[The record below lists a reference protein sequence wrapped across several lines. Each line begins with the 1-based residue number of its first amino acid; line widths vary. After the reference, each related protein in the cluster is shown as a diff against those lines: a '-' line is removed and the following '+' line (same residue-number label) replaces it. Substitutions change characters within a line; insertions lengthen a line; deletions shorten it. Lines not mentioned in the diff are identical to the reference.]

1 MGKVRDVA
9 SFRRH
14 FRMGFMTMPASQ
26 EHAPHPCASSMAPRS
41 LSCHSVG
48 SVDSGP
54 ADGAVGSR
62 KPPAKPKRHPSTKL
76 STEARSAL
84 ELMGSKK
91 GGEVALR
98 TRFWGGAFERSL
110 ACSLGGSP

>member
-48 SVDSGP
+48 SVDSSSG
-54 ADGAVGSR
+54 DGAAGSR
-62 KPPAKPKRHPSTKL
+62 KPPAKPKRHPNTKL
-76 STEARSAL
+76 SAEAKTAL
-84 ELMGSKK
+84 EPVGSKK
-91 GGEVALR
+91 GGKGRRGAECPARALP
-98 TRFWGGAFERSL
+98 G
-110 ACSLGGSP
+110 